1 MSKKR
6 RLTGLIAAM
15 LCAMLALGACSG
27 GGNNNKSENKSGEKT
42 TAAASDSASSSNPF
56 ADKLTLKVFNAG
68 SWAGGTPFPPREKDM
83 QRQLLENAVNIDL
96 QMTVPQ
102 AGEDISKLNTLLASG
117 DIPDLIFFNDRVQAV
132 NYYQEGLIA
141 ELDAILPGFP
151 KLQQHFSETQWDAM
165 KFKGKTIGTPG
176 LELVSGINGW
186 WIRNDWLQ
194 KLGLPMPTN
203 TEELFKVMRAFT
215 YDDPDGNGVKDTYGF
230 IAGVPKDG
238 NISNPAVQQLG
249 LNGVMWMFG
258 VNPHKFDIEGDK
270 LINHDTDPRMK
281 DAVAYINRMVSEQVI
296 DPDWVTISE
305 AGAKEEKIEK
315 GKVGVVYND
324 WRMMD
329 EPERM
334 FEVAGETIDWVS
346 IPPVKGPDGK
356 QILGELAFQNNLW
369 AVSTKAAGD
378 PEKLNRI
385 MAFLEYWYTD
395 EEAYPYFS
403 YGDKDVFW
411 QEGSDG
417 TVVRLTPAQEVA
429 DSYTY
434 NIHYRMPRRADD
446 PVYYNFKNPELTG
459 AAHRTNI
466 KYSIAPKPSVLLVPG
481 EDDTLYQ
488 DRMKYIN
495 ETLLRFI
502 YGREP
507 IQNWDAYLD
516 TLRTTYRLEAFEA
529 DVAKQ
534 FKEQGLMPEQ
544 NHPNG

>member
-1 MSKKR
+1 MSQKKR
-6 RLTGLIAAM
+6 ATGLITAL
-15 LCAMLALGACSG
+15 LCLMLALGACSG
-27 GGNNNKSENKSGEKT
+27 GGGKGNSEATATPGASTAGETSQPSKS
-42 TAAASDSASSSNPF
+42 AAAPDNPY

-68 SWAGGTPFPPREKDM
+68 SWAGGTPFPPREKDV
-83 QRQLLENAVNIDL
+83 QRQMMEAAVNIDL

-102 AGEDISKLNTLLASG
+102 AGEDISKLNTLLAAG

-141 ELDAILPGFP
+141 ELDDALADFP
-151 KLQQHFSETQWDAM
+151 KLKQHFSESQWEAM

-186 WIRNDWLQ
+186 WVRNDWLQ
-194 KLGLPMPTN
+194 KLGLSVPTT
-203 TEELFKVMRAFT
+203 TEELFEVMRAFT
-215 YDDPDGNGVKDTYGF
+215 FDDPDGNGVKDTYGF

-249 LNGVMWMFG
+249 LNGVMWLFG
-258 VNPHKFDIEGDK
+258 VNPHKFDIEGDR
-270 LINHDTDPRMK
+270 IVNHNTDPRMK
-281 DAVAYINRMVSEQVI
+281 EAVAFVNRMVTEQVI

-305 AGAKEEKIEK
+305 AGAKEERIEK
-315 GKVGVVYND
+315 GNIGVVYND

-334 FEVAGETIDWVS
+334 FEVAGEVIDWVS
-346 IPPVKGPDGK
+346 IPPVQGPDGNR
-356 QILGELAFQNNLW
+356 ILGELAFQNNLW
-369 AVSTKAAGD
+369 AVSAKAAGD
-378 PEKLNRI
+378 PEKLKRI
-385 MAFLEYWYTD
+385 LAFLEYWYTD

-411 QEGSDG
+411 QYGANNEI
-417 TVVRLTPAQEVA
+417 VRLTVEQEVA
-429 DSYTY
+429 DAYKY

-446 PVYYNFKNPELTG
+446 PLYFNFKKLELTS

-466 KYSIAPKPSVLLVPG
+466 EHSIPPKPSVLLVPG
-481 EDDTLYQ
+481 TDDTLYQ

-495 ETLLRFI
+495 EMLLRFI

-507 IQNWDAYLD
+507 IDNWDAYIRTLED
-516 TLRTTYRLEAFEA
+516 TYQLKAFEA
-529 DVAKQ
+529 NAVEQ
-534 FKEQGLMPEQ
+534 FKEQGLMP
-544 NHPNG
+544 